1 MDRRRA
7 RTPGR
12 LRLALVGL
20 AVAAAV
26 LQGAVPLAAPARAGG
41 HGDGGP
47 FVYLVAIDDVVGQGT
62 VLDVQR
68 AVDVAERDGVPLVVR
83 LSTPGGLV
91 SATNVILERLLNA
104 DVPVITYVGPR
115 GASAFSAGTYILLSG
130 HRATMNEGTQMG
142 SAMPV
147 VSGPSG
153 TQAASNKT
161 INALAAQMRSIAESR
176 GRPADLAEEMVRE
189 NTDYTSSEALDVRLI
204 NATGADLGEVLT
216 AVHGEQVEAGDRT
229 WTLDTDGAAV
239 VEISPGPLSVLYGVV
254 GNPQVTFLLILVGM
268 YGLIFGF
275 AAPGTYVPETIG
287 AVLLVL
293 GLIGLG
299 LFRFEVAAL
308 LLIALAVVFFLAEAL
323 TPTHGVLTVAGVIS
337 LAIGALMLPSQE
349 PLLPAAWF
357 EGFAFV
363 VVGMAVFTG
372 AFMLFIV
379 TATLRSV
386 LRTEVHKS
394 VEHRRG
400 VAVTRLDPRGT
411 VRVRGEIW
419 KAEAVHPGWVP
430 PRRDR
435 TALEGLEEGAQ
446 GILGRLKDNL
456 GLLPWASRRRG
467 GAEGEGAEGAE
478 EAEGDGA
485 VDAAAEGAD
494 AAAEEGG
501 PAPPPD
507 EPIPRGAEVEVVARE
522 GLTLKVRK
530 ALPGAGAEEE

>member
-1 MDRRRA
+1 M
-7 RTPGR
+7 
-12 LRLALVGL
+12 
-20 AVAAAV
+20 AVAAL
-26 LQGAVPLAAPARAGG
+26 LQVAAPLAPMAQVQAQGPA
-41 HGDGGP
+41 DGGP
-47 FVYLVAIDDVVGQGT
+47 VVYLVAIDDVVGQGT
-62 VLDVQR
+62 VLDVDR
-68 AVDVAERDGVPLVVR
+68 AVEVAEDNGAPLVVR

-115 GASAFSAGTYILLSG
+115 GASAFSAGTYILLAG

-147 VSGPSG
+147 ISGPGG

-176 GRPADLAEEMVRE
+176 GRPTDLAEEMVRE
-189 NTDYTSSEALDVRLI
+189 NTDYTASEALDVRLI
-204 NATGADLGEVLT
+204 NATGADLGELLA
-216 AVHGEQVEAGDRT
+216 AVHGEEVEAGGRT
-229 WTLDTDGAAV
+229 WTLDTDGARL
-239 VEISPGPLSVLYGVV
+239 VEVRPGPLSILYGVV

-299 LFRFEVAAL
+299 LFDFDTAAL
-308 LLIALAVVFFLAEAL
+308 LLIALAIVFFLAEAL
-323 TPTHGVLTVAGVIS
+323 TPTHGVLTIAGVIS

-372 AFMLFIV
+372 AFMLFVV

-394 VEHRRG
+394 VEQRLG
-400 VAVTRLDPRGT
+400 VAVTRLDPKGT

-419 KAEAVHPGWVP
+419 KAVAVPPDWVP

-435 TALEGLEEGAQ
+435 TALEGLEEGAK
-446 GILGRLKDNL
+446 GTLDRLRDNL
-456 GLLPWASRRRG
+456 GLLPWVSKRRG
-467 GAEGEGAEGAE
+467 AEAGGDGGGDAGGGESVEDGEEGEDAGGGPGEGA
-478 EAEGDGA
+478 
-485 VDAAAEGAD
+485 
-494 AAAEEGG
+494 
-501 PAPPPD
+501 PAPPPP

-530 ALPGAGAEEE
+530 VLPGAGEEQE